1 MSGSG
6 AKELSPIEI
15 YKYLPKTNCGKCGEK
30 TCMAFATKLA
40 NREARLE
47 ECPELLK
54 PEYKEAYEKLWE
66 MLRPPVREVVFGSGE
81 RVAKI
86 GGKYVMYRH
95 ELTYHNPTVIAIEVD
110 DTMELSEIEE
120 RIKRLEELSY
130 IYIGRELKLDAV
142 AVRCVS
148 GDAER
153 FKAAVEA
160 VAKLT
165 DMPLVLCCLDPE
177 IMENALVTVY
187 ERRPLLYA
195 ATKDNWREM
204 AELATGYKCPLA
216 VFAPGDIALLRS
228 LVKTLRAYGVEDLAL
243 DPGTFPGEGFSDT
256 LNNFVMIRR
265 AACKMGDDL
274 LGYPLIGVPAV
285 AWLSEGGKEKSK
297 EEEEAEK
304 VLKAW
309 REACMAVMLI
319 TRFADLLIMHSLE
332 GWVQLPIMIWRE
344 NIYTDPRKPVA
355 VEPGLK
361 AFGTPDEMTPV
372 LVTTNYALT
381 YFTVE
386 NDIKSAKIDCY
397 LLVVDTEG
405 LSVQSAVAGRKLT
418 AELVADALKESGVEE
433 KVKHRYLII
442 PGLAAR
448 LSGEIEEL
456 TGWKVLVGPQDSSAI
471 PKFLSEKWP
480 PKEQEE

>member
-1 MSGSG
+1 MSGS
-6 AKELSPIEI
+6 AKEISPIEI
-15 YKYLPKTNCGKCGEK
+15 YKLLPRTNCGKCGEK

-47 ECPELLK
+47 DCPELLK
-54 PEYKEAYEKLWE
+54 PEYKEAYQKLWE
-66 MLRPPVREVVFGSGE
+66 MLRPPVREVAFGSGDKA
-81 RVAKI
+81 VKI

-95 ELTYHNPTVIAIEVD
+95 ELTYHNPTVIAIDVE
-110 DTMELSEIEE
+110 DTMDMGEVEA
-120 RIKRLEELSY
+120 RVKRLDELAY
-130 IYIGRELKLDAV
+130 IYIGRTLKLDAI

-153 FKAAVEA
+153 FASTVEA

-165 DMPLVLCCLDPE
+165 DLPLVLCCLDPE
-177 IMENALVTVY
+177 VMENALVKVY

-216 VFAPGDIALLRS
+216 VFAPGDIALLKS

-285 AWLSEGGKEKSK
+285 AWLEEGLPPE
-297 EEEEAEK
+297 
-304 VLKAW
+304 VKAW
-309 REACMAVMLI
+309 REACMATMLI
-319 TRFADLLIMHSLE
+319 TRFADLIIMHSLE
-332 GWVQLPIMIWRE
+332 GWVALPLMIWRE

-355 VEPGLK
+355 VEPGLR
-361 AFGTPDEMTPV
+361 AFGTPDEMAPV
-372 LVTTNYALT
+372 FVTTNYALT

-386 NDIKSAKIDCY
+386 NDLKSAKVDCY

-418 AELVADALKESGVEE
+418 ADLVADALKESGVEE

-456 TGWKVLVGPQDSSAI
+456 TGWRVLVGPKDSSAI
-471 PKFLSEKWP
+471 PKFLAEKWP
-480 PKEQEE
+480 PKEEEEE

>member
-1 MSGSG
+1 MSSS
-6 AKELSPIEI
+6 AKELSPVEI

-54 PEYKEAYEKLWE
+54 PEYKEAYQKLWE
-66 MLRPPVREVVFGSGE
+66 MLRPAVREVVFGSGDKA
-81 RVAKI
+81 VKI

-95 ELTYHNPTVIAIEVD
+95 ELTYHNPTVIAIDVE
-110 DTMELSEIEE
+110 DTMGMEEVEARVKKLDELAYE
-120 RIKRLEELSY
+120 
-130 IYIGRELKLDAV
+130 YIGRMLKLDAV

-148 GDAER
+148 GDAGKFSE
-153 FKAAVEA
+153 AVEA

-165 DMPLVLCCLDPE
+165 DRPLVLCCLDPDV
-177 IMENALVTVY
+177 MEQALVKVVD
-187 ERRPLLYA
+187 RKPLLYA

-204 AELATGYKCPLA
+204 AELALGYKCPLA
-216 VFAPGDIALLRS
+216 VFAPGDIALLKS

-256 LNNFVMIRR
+256 VNNFVMIRR
-265 AACKMGDDL
+265 AATKMGDDL

-285 AWLSEGGKEKSK
+285 AWLEEGPPE
-297 EEEEAEK
+297 
-304 VLKAW
+304 LKAW
-309 REACMAVMLI
+309 REACMATILM

-332 GWVQLPIMIWRE
+332 GWVHLPLLVWRE

-355 VEPGLK
+355 VEAGLRII
-361 AFGTPDEMTPV
+361 GQPDEMSPV

-386 NDIKSAKIDCY
+386 NDVKSAKIDCY

-418 AELVADALKESGVEE
+418 AELVADAIKESGLEE
-433 KVKHRYLII
+433 KVKHRYVII

-448 LSGEIEEL
+448 LSGELEEL
-456 TGWKVLVGPQDSSAI
+456 SGWRVLVGPKDSSAI

-480 PKEQEE
+480 PKEEEE